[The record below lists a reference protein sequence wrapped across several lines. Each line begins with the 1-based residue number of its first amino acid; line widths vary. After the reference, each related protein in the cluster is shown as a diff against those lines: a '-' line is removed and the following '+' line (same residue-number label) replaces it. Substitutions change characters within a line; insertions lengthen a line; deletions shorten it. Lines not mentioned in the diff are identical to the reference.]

1 MPEGAAE
8 GIDQPWTDLAS
19 LSPQPPSRDTVVAML
34 LSHLLP
40 ALQQFDAD
48 GLAPFLPRYAALD
61 ALAGRE
67 LQVHEGATSW
77 PARALGIAGDGALRV
92 RDADGRERHVHAGD
106 VSVRA

>member
-1 MPEGAAE
+1 M
-8 GIDQPWTDLAS
+8 S
-19 LSPQPPSRDTVVAML
+19 LEPPSRNAIVAML

-40 ALQQFDAD
+40 ALQQFDAE

-61 ALAGRE
+61 ALAGRD
-67 LQVHEGATSW
+67 LQVHAGGAAW

-92 RDADGRERHVHAGD
+92 LDADGRERHVHAGD